1 MTTAPT
7 DVVATSA
14 APGAAPRKVHPGLAL
29 AVLAGAQLMI
39 VLDATIV
46 NIALPDIKKALDF
59 SDASLT
65 WVMNA
70 YTLTFGGLLLL
81 GGRLGDLLGR
91 RRMFIGGLLLFTL
104 ASLLGGF
111 AQNDV
116 MLLAARALQGVGGA
130 VTAPAVLSLVTTT
143 FQEGAERNRAL
154 GVYAAVSGMGAAV
167 GLLAGGVLTEYA
179 TWRWVMFV
187 NVPIG
192 VLLAT
197 AIPRVFPNDR
207 PEGTGSGLARF
218 DIPGAITSTVGVS
231 ALVYGFIRVAEQ
243 SQHNKDHTWADPTAM
258 AFFAIGLLS
267 LAAFIAIE
275 LRTKQPLLPL
285 RLFLN
290 RTRTGGYLV
299 MMLAGAGMMSTFFFL
314 TLYMQNKLLLDLSPV
329 MAGTAYLPLTA
340 GVITSAQIT
349 SRLITTRGPRP
360 FLMFGPLLAG
370 TGLLWLS
377 FLKTDSDYVTGILP
391 GVIMMG
397 LGMGAVFVSIMSTAT
412 AGIDP
417 KDAGVGS
424 AVLNVTQQ
432 IGGTIGL
439 AVLATIST
447 SAATSE
453 ATSQMEKSGGQL
465 TPDGLAH
472 VLTSQWTAPI
482 FAASLMLFASAVIA
496 FILVRI
502 RKEDVVVDPSAVTH

>member
-1 MTTAPT
+1 MSTAPPE
-7 DVVATSA
+7 VAAGTGSA
-14 APGAAPRKVHPGLAL
+14 HAPVRKVNPGLAL

-46 NIALPDIKKALDF
+46 NIALPKVQKALDF
-59 SDASLT
+59 TPASLT

-91 RRMFIGGLLLFTL
+91 RKMFVSGLLLFTL

-111 AQNDV
+111 AQNEG
-116 MLLAARALQGVGGA
+116 MLLSARALQGVGGA
-130 VTAPAVLSLVTTT
+130 ITAPAVLSLVTTT
-143 FQEGAERNRAL
+143 FQEGAQRNKAL

-167 GLLAGGVLTEYA
+167 GLLSGGVLTEFA
-179 TWRWVMFV
+179 SWRWVMFV

-192 VLLAT
+192 ILLAT
-197 AIPRVFPNDR
+197 AIPRIFPNDR
-207 PEGTGSGLARF
+207 PVAGGSGVARF
-218 DIPGAITSTVGVS
+218 DIPGAVTSTVGVS

-243 SQHNKDHTWADPTAM
+243 SQNHKDHTWLDPIAVTSVVAGVV
-258 AFFAIGLLS
+258 F
-267 LAAFIAIE
+267 LAVFIAIE
-275 LRTKQPLLPL
+275 LKTRQPLLPV

-314 TLYMQNKLLLDLSPV
+314 TLFMQNPMLLHLSPV

-340 GVITSAQIT
+340 GVITSAQVT
-349 SRLITTRGPRP
+349 SRMITQTGPRP
-360 FLMFGPLLAG
+360 YLVFGPLLAG
-370 TGLLWLS
+370 CGLLYLS
-377 FLKTDSDYVTGILP
+377 FLGKDSTYWNGVLP
-391 GVIMMG
+391 GVILMG
-397 LGMGAVFVSIMSTAT
+397 LGMGAVFVSIMATAT

-417 KDAGVGS
+417 KDAGIGS

-439 AVLATIST
+439 AVLATISSSAVKSSPT
-447 SAATSE
+447 S
-453 ATSQMEKSGGQL
+453 L
-465 TPDGLAH
+465 TDGY
-472 VLTSQWTAPI
+472 TAPI
-482 FAASLMLFASAVIA
+482 LAASIMLFTSSAIA
-496 FILVRI
+496 FVLVRV
-502 RKEDVVVDPSAVTH
+502 RREDVAVDPSAVAH

>member
-1 MTTAPT
+1 MSTAPPE
-7 DVVATSA
+7 VAASTGSPG
-14 APGAAPRKVHPGLAL
+14 APGKSVHPGLAL

-46 NIALPDIKKALDF
+46 NIALKHIKTALDF
-59 SDASLT
+59 NDASLT

-91 RRMFIGGLLLFTL
+91 RRMFILGLAIFTV

-111 AQNDV
+111 AQNEA

-130 VTAPAVLSLVTTT
+130 ITAPAVLSLVTTT
-143 FQEGAERNRAL
+143 FKEGAERNKAL

-167 GLLAGGVLTEYA
+167 GLLAGGLLTEYA
-179 TWRWVMFV
+179 NWRWVMFV

-192 VLLAT
+192 LALGL
-197 AIPRVFPNDR
+197 AIPRIFPNDKV
-207 PEGTGSGLARF
+207 TGAGGGLARF
-218 DIPGAITSTVGVS
+218 DLPGAITSTVGVS
-231 ALVYGFIRVAEQ
+231 ALVYGFIRVSEQ
-243 SQHNKDHTWADPTAM
+243 SQNQKDHTWTDGM
-258 AFFAIGLLS
+258 AIASFVVGVVF
-267 LAAFIAIE
+267 LALFVFGE
-275 LRTKQPLLPL
+275 LKTRQPLLPL

-314 TLYMQNKLLLDLSPV
+314 TLFMQNQLLLDLSPIL
-329 MAGTAYLPLTA
+329 AGVAYLPLTA
-340 GVITSAQIT
+340 GVITSAQVT
-349 SRLITTRGPRP
+349 SRIITRTGPRP
-360 FLMFGPLLAG
+360 FLVVGPLLAG

-377 FLKTDSDYVTGILP
+377 FLDAGSNYWTGVLP
-391 GVIMMG
+391 GVVLMG
-397 LGMGAVFVSIMSTAT
+397 LGMGGVFVSIMATAT

-417 KDAGVGS
+417 KDMGVGS

-439 AVLATIST
+439 AVLATIAT
-447 SAATSE
+447 SAVKSADTPAE
-453 ATSQMEKSGGQL
+453 AASVFSTG
-465 TPDGLAH
+465 
-472 VLTSQWTAPI
+472 PI
-482 FAASLMLFASAVIA
+482 FAASLMLFASSVIA
-496 FILVRI
+496 FVLVRV
-502 RKEDVVVDPSAVTH
+502 RREDIKVDPAAVSH